1 VKTRGTYF
9 VFAGASA
16 IIAALAIADYGDG
29 AQDRLFVV
37 LGIIGA
43 VGFLIQGVRAGKS
56 KGG

>member
-16 IIAALAIADYGDG
+16 IVAALTIADYGDG

-37 LGIIGA
+37 LGAIGA
-43 VGFLIQGVRAGKS
+43 VGFFIMGLRAGRPKAR
-56 KGG
+56 